1 MLPALAMTA
10 QLSPA
15 LRHDGRLW
23 AVAFGLSLVLN
34 VLLLMLAGVSFLT
47 LEKFQPARTVAAPPA
62 ESVQFIAP
70 ELAAPAPESPTAA
83 APPVAASPPAD
94 PSFVR
99 TSEDQ
104 RSKRPE
110 RPAFI
115 GERDTQATSEIAP
128 TPDAPALPAQAGV
141 EPRHQ
146 GDLETTVSRYQ
157 DGELTA
163 DSALPQETPAPPTP
177 EAPPLAPTPPAT
189 AAAGQ
194 ESPNPGPEATRAA
207 PPAPDRLATGPNPVD
222 IPIAK
227 QTPSENPTPAIAQRP
242 KEGQFDTATAPDE
255 IKETPPAAHP
265 KNTPQP
271 PAFRGN
277 QRKTAIRG
285 SISRSGRSALDVE
298 DNALG
303 RYQAII
309 SRAVELEWQ
318 RNCIRYRDFITPG
331 YLTVKFSVDAAG
343 KVRSVDFEGMMQT
356 SQHQKG
362 FTLNAIR
369 DAPIPPMPPDL
380 KKDFQDTTLDLIFN
394 FYF

>member
-1 MLPALAMTA
+1 MVPALAMTA

-47 LEKFQPARTVAAPPA
+47 LEKFQPARTVAAPSA

-70 ELAAPAPESPTAA
+70 ELAASAPESPAAA
-83 APPVAASPPAD
+83 APAAAAPAPAD

-99 TSEDQ
+99 TSDDQ
-104 RSKRPE
+104 RSPRPE

-115 GERDTQATSEIAP
+115 GERDTQATSDIAP

-163 DSALPQETPAPPTP
+163 DSVLPQESPSPPAPD
-177 EAPPLAPTPPAT
+177 ALPLAPTPPAN

-194 ESPNPGPEATRAA
+194 KTPNPGPDATRAA
-207 PPAPDRLATGPNPVD
+207 PPAADRLATGPHPVD
-222 IPIAK
+222 LPIAK
-227 QTPSENPTPAIAQRP
+227 QTPSENPTPATAQRP
-242 KEGQFDTATAPDE
+242 KEGQPDAPDAPNSL
-255 IKETPPAAHP
+255 KEAPPAAQP
-265 KNTPQP
+265 QPTPHP

-285 SISRSGRSALDVE
+285 SISRAGRSALDVE

-362 FTLNAIR
+362 FTLNSIR
-369 DAPIPPMPPDL
+369 DATIPPMPPEL